1 MKIDE
6 IDEKDFKN
14 NEENEEINMENK
26 EEPVA
31 RRKPKFNFKSKK
43 LIAVPIILIISAVFI
58 FIAKQFLK
66 PAQEIIKPNI
76 TFPSKAQQE
85 PLVNKSSKFSFLTD
99 KSSKSINPPVKNLKL
114 GANFVRT
121 NKYSE
126 RQKKVNKVRIK
137 SAKENSQVVFKV
149 PPISLESMKSE
160 LKFNTEINKLKEQA
174 QIAQLKQQIKT
185 LTNSSTIAG
194 IAGGI
199 NQGNSNNISLVGIS
213 KNKAMVKFG
222 KTDVTMSVGSNYYGY
237 TCLMIK
243 NTGVVLEKGNKAIN
257 LNLSM

>member
-6 IDEKDFKN
+6 IDEKDFKD
-14 NEENEEINMENK
+14 NEEIDMENK
-26 EEPVA
+26 EEPAA

-43 LIAVPIILIISAVFI
+43 LIAVPIILIIVAVFI

-66 PAQEIIKPNI
+66 PAPEIIKPNI
-76 TFPSKAQQE
+76 AFPAKAQQE
-85 PLVNKSSKFSFLTD
+85 PLINKSSKFSFLTD
-99 KSSKSINPPVKNLKL
+99 KSSKSINPPVKNLKV

-126 RQKKVNKVRIK
+126 RQKKVSKVK
-137 SAKENSQVVFKV
+137 TKPAKENPQIAFKV

-185 LTNSSTIAG
+185 LTNSST